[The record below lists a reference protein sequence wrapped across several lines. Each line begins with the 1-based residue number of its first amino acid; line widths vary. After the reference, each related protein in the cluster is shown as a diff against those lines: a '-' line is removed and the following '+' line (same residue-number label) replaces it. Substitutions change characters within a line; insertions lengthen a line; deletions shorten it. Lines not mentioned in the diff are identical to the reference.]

1 MRQDDRLQAAQESG
15 RQDAGHAPCRLVGGI
30 SGASGVLLGARLL
43 EALAARPEVETHLVA
58 TDGAWEN
65 FRRETE
71 LSRADV
77 EALADVC
84 YDSHDL
90 AAPIASGSYP
100 ADGMI
105 VVPCSMKTLAGLVTG
120 YSDNLL
126 LRAGDVCLKEGR
138 PLVLV
143 PRETPLS
150 RVHLRNLAEASSLG
164 MTIVPPMLTFY
175 GGVTTLAQ
183 QMDQIIGKAL
193 RFFGIEYDRLT
204 VWQG

>member
-1 MRQDDRLQAAQESG
+1 MQKR
-15 RQDAGHAPCRLVGGI
+15 V
-30 SGASGVLLGARLL
+30 
-43 EALAARPEVETHLVA
+43 ALPHKHCAARDIFFDGDAPHL
-58 TDGAWEN
+58 
-65 FRRETE
+65 RH
-71 LSRADV
+71 
-77 EALADVC
+77 LAER
-84 YDSHDL
+84 
-90 AAPIASGSYP
+90 PQ
-100 ADGMI
+100 
-105 VVPCSMKTLAGLVTG
+105 
-120 YSDNLL
+120 
-126 LRAGDVCLKEGR
+126 RLKEGR

-175 GGVTTLAQ
+175 SGVTTLAQ

>member
-15 RQDAGHAPCRLVGGI
+15 RKDAGHAPCRLVVGI

-90 AAPIASGSYP
+90 AAPIASAAARIFFRCIVPTPIVYSP
-100 ADGMI
+100 DGR
-105 VVPCSMKTLAGLVTG
+105 SSGAGP
-120 YSDNLL
+120 SA
-126 LRAGDVCLKEGR
+126 RI
-138 PLVLV
+138 
-143 PRETPLS
+143 PRR
-150 RVHLRNLAEASSLG
+150 RVHSIYSLS
-164 MTIVPPMLTFY
+164 TIVFPAVCKSF
-175 GGVTTLAQ
+175 A
-183 QMDQIIGKAL
+183 I
-193 RFFGIEYDRLT
+193 
-204 VWQG
+204 